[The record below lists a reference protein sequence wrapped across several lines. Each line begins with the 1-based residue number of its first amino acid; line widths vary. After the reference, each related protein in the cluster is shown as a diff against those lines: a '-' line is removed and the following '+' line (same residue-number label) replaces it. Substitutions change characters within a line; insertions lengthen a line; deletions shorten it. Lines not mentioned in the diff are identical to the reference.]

1 MTEFERIKAMDVV
14 EFALYL
20 NKMQN
25 KAIEDYQNG
34 YFPKGAFANVGML
47 KREVTESLDDKIMA
61 AGRSAADEKSTG
73 ETIGKESFAER

>member
-47 KREVTESLDDKIMA
+47 KKEVTENLDDKIMA
-61 AGRSAADEKSTG
+61 AGGSVADGKSAGGTTVKQ
-73 ETIGKESFAER
+73 SFAER